1 MMIKKISIT
10 ECAKQCGISRVTLYS
25 YIKKGTVVPRK
36 TPGGKSFFLQED
48 VDKIKQEVKYG
59 I

>member
-1 MMIKKISIT
+1 MIIKKISIT
-10 ECAKQCGISRVTLYS
+10 ECAKQCGVSRVTLYA
-25 YIKKGTVVPRK
+25 YIKQGKIVPRK

-48 VDKIKQEVKYG
+48 VDKLKRELQYG